1 VKSALP
7 QTLEEELKIL
17 VPNVHQALRNSF
29 NKTNTELVRHVPDPQ
44 FSGTTC
50 STMLLNGTKIY
61 CANSGDSRCIVV
73 GKNGKVKQLSRDHK
87 PSDSDEGQ
95 RIIERG
101 GRIEAF
107 KDYMTGEEMGP
118 QRVWLLN
125 EDVPGLAMSRSLGD
139 YVAQSVGVIPD
150 PGNLLVCDCL

>member
-1 VKSALP
+1 M
-7 QTLEEELKIL
+7 EEELKQQ
-17 VPNVHQALRNSF
+17 VPNIHQSLKTSF
-29 NKTNTELVRHVPDPQ
+29 LKCNQDLTKNVPDPQ

-87 PSDSDEGQ
+87 PSDADEGK
-95 RIIERG
+95 RILERG

-107 KDYMTGEEMGP
+107 KDFMTGEEMGP
-118 QRVWLLN
+118 KRVWLLN
-125 EDVPGLAMSRSLGD
+125 EDVPGLAMSRSIGD
-139 YVAQSVGVIPD
+139 FVAQSVGVIPD
-150 PGNLLVCDCL
+150 PGNSLLT